1 MDTKGLDTS
10 RNNTTEEIKQVVEQE
25 FKKIETFKWDDD
37 QDIHRAWINICQQY
51 IDTLRKGW
59 GDDRALEPFL
69 NLQLELKNKM
79 DEIKNLGW
87 FDSLTLDQKQ
97 EIYEVAQKIDN
108 AENEVLKRL
117 QKSRAIQT
125 HTELVTNAETQGKKP
140 VFKVDQYTWII
151 TFTKE
156 SNPIPIHQALED
168 LFKKNPNLRYIIDY
182 SQCESNSYKWKKD

>member
-1 MDTKGLDTS
+1 M
-10 RNNTTEEIKQVVEQE
+10 
-25 FKKIETFKWDDD
+25 
-37 QDIHRAWINICQQY
+37 
-51 IDTLRKGW
+51 
-59 GDDRALEPFL
+59 
-69 NLQLELKNKM
+69 QLELKNKM

-140 VFKVDQYTWII
+140 VFKVDQYT
-151 TFTKE
+151 
-156 SNPIPIHQALED
+156 
-168 LFKKNPNLRYIIDY
+168 
-182 SQCESNSYKWKKD
+182 